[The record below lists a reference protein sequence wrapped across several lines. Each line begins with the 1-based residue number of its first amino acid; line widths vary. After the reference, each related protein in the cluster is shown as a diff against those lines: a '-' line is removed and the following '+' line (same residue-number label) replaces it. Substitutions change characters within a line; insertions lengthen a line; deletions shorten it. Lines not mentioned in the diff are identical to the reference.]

1 MIVLSAANSG
11 SGSGTITSKYN
22 KAPWVIAVASVD
34 KTGVLAPSS
43 SRGRKDMSS
52 TFPVDV

>member
-11 SGSGTITSKYN
+11 SGSGTITSKYK

-52 TFPVDV
+52 AFSVDV